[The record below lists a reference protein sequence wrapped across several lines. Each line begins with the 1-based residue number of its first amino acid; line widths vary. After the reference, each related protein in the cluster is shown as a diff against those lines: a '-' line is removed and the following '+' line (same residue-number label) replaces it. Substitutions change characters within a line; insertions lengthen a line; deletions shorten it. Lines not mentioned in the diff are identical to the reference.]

1 MLLPLALASS
11 LVVLAGCSS
20 APEPAPTSSASSPAA
35 DQATTPDVAGI
46 PDPVAEVDGV
56 PISKIEF
63 VETYEGQFSQA
74 AAQAATT
81 GQPVDQALLK
91 EQTLTGMVST
101 ELLSQAADKHKLTA
115 SKKETDAALAEIAKS
130 SSLTPAK
137 FLEAM
142 KKQGVDAKLVDEQL
156 VRQVKIQKLIK
167 EMFDPFTATDE
178 EVRKAYDAA
187 VQAQQQSDAA
197 TGAKTKTPPY
207 KDVKATFKKQALDQ
221 KENTAVQS
229 LIDDLRAKAK
239 VVSHLEVVV
248 PKK

>member
-1 MLLPLALASS
+1 MLLPLALACS
-11 LVVLAGCSS
+11 LAVLAGCSS
-20 APEPAPTSSASSPAA
+20 TPEPAPTPAATSPAT

-56 PISKIEF
+56 PITKAEF
-63 VETYEGQFSQA
+63 IKTYEGQFSQA
-74 AAQAATT
+74 STQATAT

-101 ELLSQAADKHKLTA
+101 ELLSQAADKRKLTA
-115 SKKETDAALAEIAKS
+115 SKKETDAALAEIAKA
-130 SSLTPAK
+130 SSLTSAK
-137 FLEAM
+137 FLDAM
-142 KKQGVDAKLVDEQL
+142 KKQGIDAKQVNEQL
-156 VRQVKIQKLIK
+156 VRQVKIQKLVK

-197 TGAKTKTPPY
+197 TGAKTKTPAY
-207 KDVKATFKKQALDQ
+207 KDVKATFKKQAVDQ

-229 LIDDLRAKAK
+229 LIDDLRAKAA
-239 VVSHLEVVV
+239 VVSHLEVVE